1 VKRSVA
7 SFALVLTASLAACSF
22 LDSQDPTRTMSADKI
37 YAEAKAAL
45 DNGQYDLAIKRYESL
60 EARFPYGRYSQQGQ
74 LEVAY
79 AYYKQKEQASAVAAA
94 ERFVKLH
101 PNHPSVDYAYYL
113 KGLAYFNEDAGF
125 LSKISRQDPSERDPK
140 SARDSFDAFKEL
152 VQRFPDSKYAPDA
165 LARMKYLVNAL
176 ASHEIH
182 VAHWYVRRGAYVA
195 AANRAQFALKNY
207 PEAPIQEEA
216 LLIMIRSYDVLGM
229 RELRDDTERILR
241 KNFPDSEQAKSLLS
255 QLAR

>member
-1 VKRSVA
+1 
-7 SFALVLTASLAACSF
+7 
-22 LDSQDPTRTMSADKI
+22 MSADKI
-37 YAEAKAAL
+37 YAEAKTAL

-94 ERFVKLH
+94 ERFMKLH

-113 KGLAYFNEDAGF
+113 KGLAYFNEDAG
-125 LSKISRQDPSERDPK
+125 LMSRISHQDPSERDPK

-182 VAHWYVRRGAYVA
+182 VARWYVRRGAYVA

-216 LLIMIRSYDVLGM
+216 LLIMIRSYDALGM
-229 RELRDDTERILR
+229 RELRDDTERIL
-241 KNFPDSEQAKSLLS
+241 KNNFPDSEQAKSLLS